1 MYKPGLSQ
9 KKLLAAILLLATL
22 LTSFMG
28 FTESLAAGGRE
39 PKPEPPDSDVI
50 VLRSAYSKTYIL
62 PDNTYETVVSAEPVH
77 YQAADGYFKD
87 IENTIVDETKTL
99 KNTSYKHRNAANAYT
114 ARFGDMSGD
123 LPVLMEYGGN
133 SVGFRPV
140 GARDAAAQKGRAT
153 NALKSVVPD
162 ENAVT
167 YYDVYPGVD
176 MVYESAISGL
186 KEYIVLKEPGTPNDF
201 EFELELNGLRI
212 QNEAGII
219 KLEDETG
226 TELLEL
232 SGLMAFD
239 ANGEATDKVGCE
251 VMESEGTY
259 RLCVTLDEEYL
270 AAKERAYPVV
280 IDPSVMITGSNSTF
294 DTFVSSA
301 KPNTNY
307 YMNNYLRLG
316 YDSTYGKQWMLIKF
330 NLPTNIRDT
339 NVTSAKLRVKKY
351 SGTNTSLKAY
361 RITSDWTP
369 KTATWNKKPTMQ
381 STTTM
386 MTPVSDGGAW
396 YYYSATAQ
404 VKRWLNGSDK
414 NYGLGIKTT
423 SETGS
428 TVVYYSSDAPSPN
441 KPELIINHTTNVYNG
456 CRPYFPCPKG
466 DHYNCFGYAVN
477 YKKFIG
483 AKEMGLQP
491 FEVDGKNIDQLL
503 QVIKEHSEAYMRKK
517 GIKYR
522 QMSSC
527 DSYINQNEYLVVMRA
542 AFYDREGPNGIPKK
556 DGLVRC
562 TDFTYLDSEID
573 ECPTYHWWYR
583 TTDGT
588 WAEKKGGNAAN
599 LIPGIVNPKDGK
611 WFGADATKS
620 KLVYYA
626 ITYSK
631 AM

>member
-50 VLRSAYSKTYIL
+50 VLRSAYSKTYLL

-77 YQAADGYFKD
+77 YQDTDGYFKD

-114 ARFGDMSGD
+114 VRFGDMSGD

-140 GARDAAAQKGRAT
+140 GARDAAAQKGQAT

-186 KEYIVLKEPGTPNDF
+186 KEYIVLKQAGTPNEF

-226 TELLEL
+226 AELLEL

-251 VMESEGTY
+251 VMENEGTY

-270 AAKERAYPVV
+270 TAKERAYPVV

-294 DTFVSSA
+294 DTFVSKN

-307 YMNNYLRLG
+307 YMNNYLRAG
-316 YDSTYGKQWMLIKF
+316 YDSTYGIQRTLIKF
-330 NLPTNIRDT
+330 NLPSSIPAN

-351 SGTNTSLKAY
+351 SGNNIAISALRVTMG
-361 RITSDWTP
+361 WTP
-369 KTATWNKKPTMQ
+369 KTTTWYKMPTY
-381 STTTM
+381 STAVLGYM
-386 MTPVSDGGAW
+386 NIDGSNTSW
-396 YYYSATAQ
+396 YRIMVTDQ
-404 VKRWLNGSDK
+404 VKNWLKGTQANHGFLLKRS
-414 NYGLGIKTT
+414 
-423 SETGS
+423 SETTNA
-428 TVVYYSSDAPSPN
+428 TVFYSSDAPSPN
-441 KPELIINHTTNVYNG
+441 KPELIINHTGVTFYG
-456 CRPYFPCPKG
+456 AREYQKMSETME
-466 DHYNCFGYAVN
+466 YNCMGYALN
-477 YKKFIG
+477 KKGYIDFPTL
-483 AKEMGLQP
+483 GLDP
-491 FEVDGKNIDQLL
+491 GTVSTSEDKFFSLVKS
-503 QVIKEHSEAYMRKK
+503 HSEEYMRKN
-517 GIKYR
+517 GVRFR
-522 QMSSC
+522 QINSYSS
-527 DSYINQNEYLVVMRA
+527 SINSNEFVVVMRA
-542 AFYDREGPNGIPKK
+542 AYWDR
-556 DGLVRC
+556 DGNNRVTCSQDLQHPDAE
-562 TDFTYLDSEID
+562 THEN
-573 ECPTYHWWYR
+573 PTFHWMYR
-583 TTDGT
+583 TDTGV
-588 WAEKKGGNAAN
+588 WAEKHGGNASET
-599 LIPGIVNPKDGK
+599 LPGITDPAKAR
-611 WFGADATKS
+611 WYES
-620 KLVYYA
+620 KYTLGPLIYYA
-626 ITYSK
+626 ITYTK
-631 AM
+631 NV

>member
-9 KKLLAAILLLATL
+9 KKMLAAILLLATL

-28 FTESLAAGGRE
+28 FTESLAAGGQE
-39 PKPEPPDSDVI
+39 AKPEPPDSDVI
-50 VLRSAYSKTYIL
+50 VLRSAYSKTYLL

-77 YQAADGYFKD
+77 YQDTDGYFKD

-114 ARFGDMSGD
+114 VRFGDMSGD

-133 SVGFRPV
+133 FVGFRPV

-186 KEYIVLKEPGTPNDF
+186 KEYIVLKEPGTPNEF

-226 TELLEL
+226 AELLEL

-259 RLCVTLDEEYL
+259 RLCVTLDEDYL
-270 AAKERAYPVV
+270 ADKGRAYPVV

-307 YMNNYLRLG
+307 YMNNYLRAG
-316 YDSTYGKQWMLIKF
+316 YDSTYGIQRTLIKF
-330 NLPTNIRDT
+330 NLPSSIPAN

-351 SGTNTSLKAY
+351 SGNNIAISALRVTMG
-361 RITSDWTP
+361 WTP
-369 KTATWNKKPTMQ
+369 KTTTWNKMPTY
-381 STTTM
+381 STAVLGYM
-386 MTPVSDGGAW
+386 NIDGSNTSW
-396 YYYSATAQ
+396 YRIMVTDQ
-404 VKRWLNGSDK
+404 VKNWLKGTQANHGFLLKRS
-414 NYGLGIKTT
+414 
-423 SETGS
+423 SETTNA
-428 TVVYYSSDAPSPN
+428 TVFYSSDAPSPN
-441 KPELIINHTTNVYNG
+441 KPELIINHTGVTFYG
-456 CRPYFPCPKG
+456 AREYLSLPYTET
-466 DHYNCFGYAVN
+466 YNCMGYAIN
-477 YKKFIG
+477 YKEFIDFR
-483 AKEMGLQP
+483 AMGLSP
-491 FEVDGKNIDQLL
+491 RGLCISFERYKALMVEK
-503 QVIKEHSEAYMRKK
+503 SEEYMRKHGVK
-517 GIKYR
+517 FRRINAYN
-522 QMSSC
+522 SS
-527 DSYINQNEYLVVMRA
+527 INSNEFVAVMRV
-542 AFYDREGPNGIPKK
+542 AFWDRDEK
-556 DGLVRC
+556 DGFINC
-562 TDFTYLDSEID
+562 TGFDDRLLED
-573 ECPTYHWWYR
+573 ENPTFHWMYR
-583 TTDGT
+583 TSSGL
-588 WAEKKGGNAAN
+588 WAEKHAEHASQT
-599 LIPGIVNPKDGK
+599 LPGIIDPAKAR
-611 WFGADATKS
+611 WFNSEYTMGP
-620 KLVYYA
+620 LVYYA
-626 ITYSK
+626 ITYAKSV
-631 AM
+631 